1 MKVRKGLVLL
11 LTFVLVLAV
20 SSMALAAPPQ
30 WVQEKKAQKRVVK
43 QWKEKFRDMSKHW
56 AEEAV
61 ERMNAKGLIDGYEDR
76 TYRPKAPVTNEE
88 ALAMIVRA
96 VYPNNQVDTENV
108 LYDMKHWKQLSSPWA
123 MGILAVAVD
132 NELTSAGEMFS
143 LIPKK
148 PAKRIDVVRYI
159 AKALM
164 NGDIEAADLNLDFI
178 DIDKVDET
186 DMALLERVVAA
197 GIFQGNPD
205 GTFQPFKPISRAEMA
220 ILLQRI
226 DDRIDNEVDGAQVKG
241 ALDSIEDSEITVT
254 VDGDEETYDLAEEVS
269 VFRNNHRAE
278 LDDLTAGDEVLVIF
292 NEDGAVK
299 FIAAREMKVEDEVKG
314 VITQLD
320 TDEEWVEIEDNDGD
334 ENRYDLAD
342 DIIVKIDDANA
353 AYEDLI
359 VGDNVELELE
369 NELVVKIKVEVE
381 EDEVSGIVS
390 DIDSDEITILVDD
403 EEQTYTFTEDVE
415 VEINDEDAA
424 VSDIEEG
431 VTVNLEVVRGS
442 VIKIEVE
449 YETEEKEGVVG
460 AVYDDEIIVLV
471 DDDEETYQYAE
482 NLIVE
487 VDGEEAN
494 VDDITE
500 GDSVELEVI
509 EDTVYSISAESDE
522 VEIEGQFVALDADEI
537 TVLVDGDLEEYE
549 LADDVEIVVDED
561 MEIGEVPM
569 GSEVVLQIQLD
580 KVVRVEIDAN

>member
-11 LTFVLVLAV
+11 LACVLVLAV
-20 SSMALAAPPQ
+20 SSMAFAAPPQ
-30 WVQEKKAQKRVVK
+30 WVQEKKVQKQMTK
-43 QWKEKFRDMSKHW
+43 QWKEKFKDMGEHW

-61 ERMNAKGLIDGYEDR
+61 ERMSAKGLIDGYEDS
-76 TYRPKAPVTNEE
+76 TYRPKAKVTNEE

-96 VYPNNQVDTENV
+96 VYPNSEVDTENV

-123 MGILAVAVD
+123 MGTLAIAVD

-178 DIDKVDET
+178 DISKVDET

-226 DDRIDNEVDGAQVKG
+226 DDKIDNEVDGAQVKG
-241 ALDSIEDSEITVT
+241 ALDSIDDSEIVIT
-254 VDGDEETYDLAEEVS
+254 VDGDEKTYDLADEVS

-299 FIAAREMKVEDEVKG
+299 FIAAREMKVEDEVEG
-314 VITQLD
+314 VVTQLD
-320 TDEEWVEIEDNDGD
+320 NDEEWIEIEDNDGD

-342 DIIVKIDDANA
+342 DIIVKIDDENA
-353 AYEDLI
+353 DYEDLL
-359 VGDNVELELE
+359 VGDNVELKLE
-369 NELVVKIKVEVE
+369 NDLVVKIKVEVE

-390 DIDSDEITILVDD
+390 DIDSDEITILIDD
-403 EEQTYTFTEDVE
+403 EEQTFTFTEDIE
-415 VEINDEDAA
+415 VKINGEEAT
-424 VSDIEEG
+424 VSDIDEG
-431 VTVNLEVVRGS
+431 DTVDLEVVRGS
-442 VIKIEVE
+442 VVKIEVE
-449 YETEEKEGVVG
+449 YETEEIEGVVS
-460 AVYDDEIIVLV
+460 AVYDDGIIVLV

-482 NLIVE
+482 NLTVE
-487 VDGEEAN
+487 VDGEEADF
-494 VDDITE
+494 DDIAE
-500 GDSVELEVI
+500 GDSVELEVV
-509 EDTVYSISAESDE
+509 DNTVYSISAERQE
-522 VEIEGQFVALDADEI
+522 EKVEGQFVAMSNDEI
-537 TVLVDGDLEEYE
+537 TILVDGDIEKYQ
-549 LADDVEIVVDED
+549 LADDVEIDVDED

-569 GSEVVLQIQLD
+569 GSEVELQIQSD